1 MLGGKTLASV
11 SLTLRHAVDKL
22 GKSAET
28 DPIGAAL
35 LHDLRAAIFTAEL
48 YDRAT
53 FSLDELLA
61 LTDAAVRLNERMR
74 QFIEG
79 RRAARIAA
87 MLPDSTRPPAITQ
100 AEIRD
105 ALEGPGHGQESETLE
120 QCPAC
125 RACTLCGD
133 RRFVPV
139 STASA
144 WRIRNQ
150 VTSRR

>member
-1 MLGGKTLASV
+1 MPGEKTLASV

-22 GKSAET
+22 GESAKA
-28 DPIGAAL
+28 DPLGAAL
-35 LHDLRAAIFTAEL
+35 LHDLRAAIFTADL
-48 YDRAT
+48 FTDAAPT
-53 FSLDELLA
+53 LDELLE
-61 LTDAAVRLNERMR
+61 LTDEAARLNERMR
-74 QFIEG
+74 QYVDG
-79 RRAARIAA
+79 RRAARVAA

-100 AEIRD
+100 ADIRD

-144 WRIRNQ
+144 WRVRNMP
-150 VTSRR
+150 RR